1 MAIAGLLLSSFV
13 GGPAASAAENTEL
26 KAAETYVGSAAG
38 QALVLNVAGN
48 GVSAGNS
55 SAKVDSLLN
64 AMAEGQGS
72 LIVGQVAALPIGGTK
87 KVTAKITGDGV
98 HTPAQECAT
107 PATPAA
113 LASVLSLAVACGAA
127 SATVQN
133 GLPKAVGTGTVFDL
147 DVTANNLLNQ
157 IEAATPSPLDLASLK
172 PVLDPLL
179 GTIDTIN
186 KTVDNLDGPGNT
198 VPDLAVDNTLADLL
212 ARLQSTKTL
221 DVRVGASKSEVIA
234 DGNLVTST
242 AISEGGVISL
252 LPVTLPMADGSL
264 QTKPLVEI
272 VIGSAKAVSVYDRV
286 AGTSKASFDPA
297 IVTIRVNTPTT
308 DALSGKVLNIDLR
321 EIKITPDLSVLPTT
335 VAAAVVTKCAD
346 APNEFCVLAGTPL
359 ETRIA
364 VASGRTI
371 TNADG
376 SVGAVADAVKVHA
389 LKNIGATVA
398 PLNGGVLLQ
407 LAHAEAGVGGRA
419 AEFVTVAL
427 PDIPRELPRTGGTP
441 WMPMI
446 GVVGLALAV
455 LTRRVV
461 RSH

>member
-87 KVTAKITGDGV
+87 KVTAKITGDGA

-157 IEAATPSPLDLASLK
+157 IDAATPSPLDLATLK
-172 PVLDPLL
+172 PVIDQLL
-179 GTIDTIN
+179 GTIDSIN
-186 KTVDNLDGPGNT
+186 KTVGALDPTGQA
-198 VPDLAVDNTLADLL
+198 PDLKVSSTLADLL
-212 ARLQSTKTL
+212 SRFQSTKTL
-221 DVRVGASKSEVIA
+221 EVRIGASKSEVIT

-242 AISEGGVISL
+242 STSQGGVISL
-252 LPVTLPMADGSL
+252 LPVSLPMVDGTV
-264 QTKPLVEI
+264 QIKPLVEI
-272 VIGSAKAVSVYDRV
+272 VIGQ
-286 AGTSKASFDPA
+286 
-297 IVTIRVNTPTT
+297 
-308 DALSGKVLNIDLR
+308 
-321 EIKITPDLSVLPTT
+321 
-335 VAAAVVTKCAD
+335 
-346 APNEFCVLAGTPL
+346 
-359 ETRIA
+359 
-364 VASGRTI
+364 GR
-371 TNADG
+371 
-376 SVGAVADAVKVHA
+376 
-389 LKNIGATVA
+389 
-398 PLNGGVLLQ
+398 
-407 LAHAEAGVGGRA
+407 
-419 AEFVTVAL
+419 
-427 PDIPRELPRTGGTP
+427 
-441 WMPMI
+441 
-446 GVVGLALAV
+446 VGLRPG
-455 LTRRVV
+455 RR
-461 RSH
+461 HQ